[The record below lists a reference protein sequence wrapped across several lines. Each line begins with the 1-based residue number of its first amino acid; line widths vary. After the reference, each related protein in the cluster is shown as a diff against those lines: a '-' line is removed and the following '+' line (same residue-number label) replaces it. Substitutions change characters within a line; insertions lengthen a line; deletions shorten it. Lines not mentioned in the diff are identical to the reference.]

1 MPAAMMARDMAIVFL
16 SLVLAARFVM
26 RIEAAAKRIIK
37 MIFLAIS
44 GRVVSGFSMKV
55 IPSVMRKKAM
65 INLLRMII
73 STLFEIFSTFLMVL
87 S

>member
-1 MPAAMMARDMAIVFL
+1 MMARDMAIVFL

-55 IPSVMRKKAM
+55 IPSVIRKKAM

-73 STLFEIFSTFLMVL
+73 STLFEMLSTFLMVL

>member
-1 MPAAMMARDMAIVFL
+1 MIARDMVIVFL
-16 SLVLAARFVM
+16 SLVLVARFVM
-26 RIEAAAKRIIK
+26 SIEAAAKRIIK

-55 IPSVMRKKAM
+55 MPSTIRKKAM

-73 STLFEIFSTFLMVL
+73 STLFEMLFTFLMVL